1 MKKKVI
7 IISVIVLL
15 LVSVLFIPFK
25 KNLYD
30 DGGTCTYSAMMYKI
44 VKWKTYNAEYDE
56 SGNMKVSKYEKTSV
70 FWFPSNTKSLDEL
83 WEIEIAE

>member
-1 MKKKVI
+1 
-7 IISVIVLL
+7 
-15 LVSVLFIPFK
+15 
-25 KNLYD
+25 
-30 DGGTCTYSAMMYKI
+30 MYKI